1 MRRRWSWGEARWVGW
16 WGVLIGGGGGFC
28 ARVWV
33 VGARAGGCRREGC
46 AGGRACCGGAALV
59 ARAAMVARGAGVGV
73 GVGEG
78 VGRVV
83 AGQGVVVRVALARG

>member
-1 MRRRWSWGEARWVGW
+1 M
-16 WGVLIGGGGGFC
+16 
-28 ARVWV
+28 
-33 VGARAGGCRREGC
+33 
-46 AGGRACCGGAALV
+46 V